1 LAEAFL
7 NLLRKAQLGDRVA
20 EETLYKSAFQR
31 LRGIASN
38 LLWHERSDHTLQ
50 PTALV
55 SETFLK
61 LHSLEMTV
69 LDEDH
74 FFRISARAM
83 RQVLIDHGRKCRP
96 LEKLGSDTIAR
107 LLAPDEND
115 RETTDTHLAVRVVF
129 AQLRKLDPMV
139 ASTVWSRSVEGL
151 TIKELSVLQS
161 RPEWRVR
168 ADHDFGLH
176 WMARRLRPSG

>member
-1 LAEAFL
+1 VADAFL
-7 NLLRKAQLGDRVA
+7 NLFRKAQLGDRVA
-20 EETLYKSAFQR
+20 EEALYKIAFQR

-38 LLWHERSDHTLQ
+38 LLWHERADHTLQ

-61 LHSLEMTV
+61 LHRLGMTV
-69 LDEDH
+69 MDEDH

-83 RQVLIDHGRKCRP
+83 RQVLIDHGRRGRP
-96 LEKLGSDTIAR
+96 VEKLGSDAIAR
-107 LLAPDEND
+107 LLAPNGSD
-115 RETTDTHLAVRVVF
+115 RETTDTHLAVRVAF
-129 AQLRKLDPMV
+129 AELQKLDPML

-151 TIKELSVLQS
+151 TIKELSAVQN

-176 WMARRLRPSG
+176 WMARRLRPAR